1 MKLLVV
7 ALIALVSTWGL
18 ARAQMPAAPS
28 SSNQQIWCYVEGER
42 LLSRKWPSD
51 CKGRIVSDDEAREI
65 QAERVNRLKGA
76 VAQKQALFPGK
87 RMIGSG
93 SGMVVLGD
101 GSVLTNN
108 HVVEHC
114 DAFTVVPAD
123 QNQKEVPAELV
134 AVDVLHDL
142 ALLRANLPGHGIAM
156 FRESEPLPATEIAVI
171 GYPNL
176 GRVAIK
182 PIFREGTVYIGAAAG
197 GRPDRFAINID
208 VRHGNSGGPTVDR
221 FGSVVG
227 VVVAKINTPAV
238 YASTGQMITELGFS
252 IRPQVALAFLRSHG
266 VSPGIGG
273 GTVELSNDKLLDFVS
288 RYVAQ
293 VGCWK

>member
-1 MKLLVV
+1 LKLLVV
-7 ALIALVSTWGL
+7 SLIALVAGL
-18 ARAQMPAAPS
+18 GAARAQAPAAPS
-28 SSNQQIWCYVEGER
+28 SSNQQIWCYVEGEQ
-42 LLSRKWPSD
+42 LLSRKWPAD

-65 QAERVNRLKGA
+65 QAARVNRLKGA
-76 VAQKQALFPGK
+76 IAPKQALFPGK

-114 DAFTVVPAD
+114 DAFTVIPAD
-123 QNQKEVPAELV
+123 QKEVPAELI
-134 AVDVLHDL
+134 AVDALHDL
-142 ALLRANLPGHGIAM
+142 ALLRANLPGHGIAL
-156 FRESEPLPATEIAVI
+156 FRETEPPPATEIAVI
-171 GYPNL
+171 GYPML

-182 PIFREGTVYIGAAAG
+182 PIFREGTVYIGAAG
-197 GRPDRFAINID
+197 GRPDRFAINMD

-238 YASTGQMITELGFS
+238 YANTGQMITELGFS

-273 GTVELSNDKLLDFVS
+273 GPAELPNDKLLDFVS